1 MLLPAHTHQ
10 RHQEAEGTNIFKR
23 IQRKT
28 KLGCQTYPQFRYTR
42 RDAMS
47 TLSRRDLIKTALSGV
62 TAASLPLPSSGN
74 GERQSA
80 PVQRKGRIRQSV
92 ARWCYK
98 DIPLDKLCAYGAEI
112 GLKAVDLLNPDEY
125 EVPARYGLVCS
136 MGYASG
142 GDIANAL
149 NRVENHAKIEEG
161 FRKYIPLAAKAGV
174 PNVITFS
181 GNRNG
186 MSDEEG
192 DRKSTRLNSS
202 HQIISYAV

>member
-1 MLLPAHTHQ
+1 
-10 RHQEAEGTNIFKR
+10 
-23 IQRKT
+23 
-28 KLGCQTYPQFRYTR
+28 
-42 RDAMS
+42 MS

-192 DRKSTRLNSS
+192 AKNTIWGS
-202 HQIISYAV
+202 IA